1 MAVTGLIAAL
11 MLAVSATAI
20 HAGSARIEL
29 QMPGGVIGEA
39 EYWPGEADKPAV
51 LILHGFLQT
60 RDFATVRRLAEALAD
75 EGYSVLTPTLTLGLS
90 RRRQSLACEAIHTHS
105 IQQDL
110 FELRAWTAWLEERTA
125 KSPVLIGHSTGAIQL
140 AALLDGHRDVSVERA
155 IFIGLSHFG
164 DEDGPEPTAELRAH
178 AERQAASGDQALHAY
193 PLNYCRRYVTTAANL
208 LSYLAWGKERLQSM
222 LRDAVTPLT
231 LIYGDHDDR
240 IDRRWLESLEEGGVV
255 LRPIAGADHFFD
267 LAHEFDLLDEVISVL
282 SGGGHG

>member
-1 MAVTGLIAAL
+1 MALL
-11 MLAVSATAI
+11 MAVSATAV

-60 RDFATVRRLAEALAD
+60 REFATVRRLAESLAD

-110 FELRAWTAWLEERTA
+110 SELRAWTAWLEARA
-125 KSPVLIGHSTGAIQL
+125 GKPPVLIGHSTGSIQL
-140 AALLDGHRDVSVERA
+140 AALLDEHRDVPVERA
-155 IFIGLSHFG
+155 IFISLSHFG
-164 DEDGPEPTAELRAH
+164 GDGGPEPAAELWAR
-178 AERQAASGDQALHAY
+178 AERQAASGDQAMHSY

-222 LRDAVTPLT
+222 LRDAAAPIT

-240 IDRRWLESLEEGGVV
+240 IDQQWLASLEAGGVV
-255 LRPIAGADHFFD
+255 LRPIAGAGHFFD
-267 LAHEFDLLDEVISVL
+267 LAYEFDLLDEVVSAL
-282 SGGGHG
+282 AGGGHG